1 MTATSL
7 DLLRNG
13 APLRKVADEK
23 MDQVRDLLVGD
34 DLRRTDDRLAAI
46 ETRLTHL
53 ETDVTRKIDAIQAR
67 VEAMSGEVSSQHRA
81 AFDALSRG
89 IADLGKH
96 VKDLSRI

>member
-1 MTATSL
+1 
-7 DLLRNG
+7 
-13 APLRKVADEK
+13 
-23 MDQVRDLLVGD
+23 
-34 DLRRTDDRLAAI
+34 
-46 ETRLTHL
+46 LTHL